1 MAYTPSPALSPW
13 GLASGKWQFSGVES
27 GEVEFP
33 SFTVALEAGR
43 TISEHVRV
51 RAHAPPAT
59 TVVYMLLNRRPRPVS
74 AKARSVVDEARLP
87 GGRRLSGFRAIAGR
101 DAPCNR

>member
-1 MAYTPSPALSPW
+1 M
-13 GLASGKWQFSGVES
+13 
-27 GEVEFP
+27 EFP

-43 TISEHVRV
+43 TISEHVR
-51 RAHAPPAT
+51 AHAPPAT
-59 TVVYMLLNRRPRPVS
+59 TVVYVLLNRRPRPVS

-87 GGRRLSGFRAIAGR
+87 GGRRLSGFRAMAGR